1 MNDQQK
7 ALLRDELTRDEGLRL
22 KPYRCTAGK
31 LSIGVGRN
39 LDDVGISKSEALA
52 MLDADIERTAAELD
66 RRLPWWRHLDEVRQR
81 VVLNMAFNLGVSGL
95 IGFRRTLA
103 AISAG
108 KFEDAAS
115 EMLRSKWAEQVGER
129 AQRLAAMMARG
140 E

>member
-1 MNDQQK
+1 MNDE
-7 ALLRDELTRDEGLRL
+7 LLRAELVRDEGLRL

>member
-1 MNDQQK
+1 MNDE
-7 ALLRDELTRDEGLRL
+7 LLRAELVRDEGLRL

-140 E
+140 AQ